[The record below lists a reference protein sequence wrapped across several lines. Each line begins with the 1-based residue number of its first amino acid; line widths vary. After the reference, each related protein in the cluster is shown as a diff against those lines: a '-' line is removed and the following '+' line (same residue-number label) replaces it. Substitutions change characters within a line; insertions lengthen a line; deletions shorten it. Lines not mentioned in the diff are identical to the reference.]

1 MCDRDVGNKAGV
13 DNKQS
18 DRLASS
24 RVDISGEE
32 VAARGSRGGRTD
44 DPFPARGGRTD
55 DPFPARG
62 SRGGRTDD
70 PIPARG
76 SRTGGTVAGSAD
88 IDKGAGLP
96 GVDLRGDRLD
106 GVYQEGLVGP
116 SVWHR
121 SLDGTE
127 LAAIREG
134 FGVTQALFAAQ
145 CGHSQQFQ
153 MQIER
158 PGIHEISTSKAKDII
173 NAISFYK

>member
-13 DNKQS
+13 DDKQS
-18 DRLASS
+18 DRLASG

-55 DPFPARG
+55 DPIPARG
-62 SRGGRTDD
+62 SRGGRT
-70 PIPARG
+70 
-76 SRTGGTVAGSAD
+76 VAGSAG
-88 IDKGAGLP
+88 IDGGVDLP

-106 GVYQEGLVGP
+106 GVYQEGLVGV